1 MRECVCA
8 RVCALQSDELFTTE
22 ASTEDLQ
29 KLRKELEES
38 RYCEGCF
45 VLGRLCQGQRD
56 SSVGSRVLASGVCYA
71 KAHLHCP
78 KTRPWRARVHAVLTR
93 TACAQMQQLGLV

>member
-1 MRECVCA
+1 MLGVCRCQMGATVSLRRTPNEHVNACVRACARA

-56 SSVGSRVLASGVCYA
+56 SSVGSRVLARGV
-71 KAHLHCP
+71 
-78 KTRPWRARVHAVLTR
+78 
-93 TACAQMQQLGLV
+93 